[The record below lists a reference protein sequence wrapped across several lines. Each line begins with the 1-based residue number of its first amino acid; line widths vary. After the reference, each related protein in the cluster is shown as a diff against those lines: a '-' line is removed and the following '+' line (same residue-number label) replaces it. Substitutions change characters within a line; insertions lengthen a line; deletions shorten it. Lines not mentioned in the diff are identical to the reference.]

1 MDKAWDL
8 YGTPANG
15 LTQKLNA
22 CLSSTP
28 LSFRPLPLPLL
39 LFVGVRSE
47 VIPFQGDRGSL
58 PLAASSRNLLW
69 RASQCS

>member
-1 MDKAWDL
+1 MNKAWAL
-8 YGTPANG
+8 YGTPASG

-28 LSFRPLPLPLL
+28 LSFRPLLLPPPSSPPPP

-47 VIPFQGDRGSL
+47 IISFQGDLGSL
-58 PLAASSRNLLW
+58 PLAASSRNLL
-69 RASQCS
+69 